1 MAYRVIWAD
10 AAIEDLEAAAAY
22 VRRDSPTYGS
32 ALITRALQVGRSLSQ
47 FPLRGR
53 IVPEFQDSRTRE
65 IFVYSY
71 RLIYVV
77 EEKSVEIVALI
88 HGRRD
93 MHGAWEEKE
102 R

>member
-1 MAYRVIWAD
+1 MAHRVIWAD
-10 AAIEDLEAAAAY
+10 AAIEDLEAAAEY
-22 VRRDSPTYGS
+22 IRRDSPTYATAFVS
-32 ALITRALQVGRSLSQ
+32 RVLDEGRSLSR

-53 IVPEFQDSRTRE
+53 MVPEFQDERIRE
-65 IFVYSY
+65 VLVYSY

-77 EEKSVEIVALI
+77 EADSAKIVALI

-93 MHGAWEEKE
+93 LRRAWEEKD